1 MLVISGTNKNGP
13 TLHDSCRRELHI
25 KTVLLARILMVLLLC
40 YIYIYINGVLC
51 LLPEQLTVCEVP
63 MKDCTIFSSG

>member
-1 MLVISGTNKNGP
+1 MHFDGFIVML
-13 TLHDSCRRELHI
+13 H
-25 KTVLLARILMVLLLC
+25 
-40 YIYIYINGVLC
+40 IYIYINGVLC